1 MKVIMTSLLPAILFG
16 MVSAQV
22 ADAASARR
30 EPNGAIRF
38 YDDNGNDQG
47 YAWCRS
53 RGGWG
58 SMAPPDCSYYT
69 LQQCQA
75 SAFGTYSSY
84 CMRNPWAA
92 QATQPKRRR

>member
-1 MKVIMTSLLPAILFG
+1 MKLAQTATLVIAMLGPVGALP
-16 MVSAQV
+16 

-30 EPNGAIRF
+30 EPNGAVRY
-38 YDDNGNDQG
+38 YDDNGNDRG

-53 RGGWG
+53 RGTWG
-58 SMAPPDCSYYT
+58 SMAPPDCSYFT

-84 CMRNPWAA
+84 CTRNPYAA
-92 QATQPKRRR
+92 QAAPRRR